1 LRKTKAET
9 EQTKEAIV
17 LAAEDLFSEHGYEK
31 VSLED
36 IASAA
41 GVTRGAVHWHFKNK
55 QGLLLEIR
63 SRIEM
68 PMEHLHNLMISDSCK
83 DPLQAL
89 ADTLRK
95 SLREFQNDPKLRK
108 LTKIV
113 FKFEYSGEREES
125 GGKSPEQ
132 RAREVLTDVL
142 RNAQERASFSVPWTP
157 ESGALAFVGMLS
169 GLLAEW
175 VRDETEFELIPEAE
189 DVLMSVLDIWGAQL
203 AHPNEKSG

>member
-9 EQTKEAIV
+9 EQTKEAITR
-17 LAAEDLFSEHGYEK
+17 AAEDLFSEHGYEN

-36 IASAA
+36 IAAAA

-68 PMEHLHNLMISDSCK
+68 PMEHLHNLMISDSCQ
-83 DPLQAL
+83 DPLLAL

-95 SLREFQNDPKLRK
+95 SLREFQDNPKLRK

-113 FKFEYSGEREES
+113 FKFEYSGERES
-125 GGKSPEQ
+125 AGGKSPEQ
-132 RAREVLTDVL
+132 RAREVLTEVL
-142 RNAQERASFSVPWTP
+142 RSAQERSSFSVPWSP

-175 VRDETEFELIPEAE
+175 VRDDTEFELIPDAE

-203 AHPNEKSG
+203 THPNEKSG

>member
-1 LRKTKAET
+1 MRKTKAET

-17 LAAEDLFSEHGYEK
+17 RAAEDLFIKNGYEK

-36 IASAA
+36 IAAEA

-55 QGLLLEIR
+55 RGLLVEIR

-68 PMEHLHNLMISDSCK
+68 PLEHLHNLMISDSCT

-89 ADTLRK
+89 SDTLRK
-95 SLREFQNDPKLRK
+95 SLREFQEDPKLRQ

-113 FKFEYSGEREES
+113 FKFEYSGEREKS
-125 GGKSPEQ
+125 GEKSPEQ

-142 RNAQERASFSVPWTP
+142 RSAQERSSFSVPWTP

-175 VRDETEFELIPEAE
+175 VRDETDFELIPDAE
-189 DVLMSVLDIWGAQL
+189 ELLMSVLDIWGAQL
-203 AHPNEKSG
+203 AHPNKKSG